1 LKISGVTQYLW
12 EHGLPAKA
20 VGLAMRMLDVPT
32 PSLAS
37 QLPQSFAVYGMLA
50 QGEPAVD
57 LQQYL
62 PHTPAVF

>member
-1 LKISGVTQYLW
+1 
-12 EHGLPAKA
+12 
-20 VGLAMRMLDVPT
+20 MLDVPT

-50 QGEPAVD
+50 QGGPAVD